1 MKEIAVLVARINGFC
16 ERLNTG
22 LAAVALVLGF
32 AVITMAAV
40 RGQEFA
46 QVMTAQAA
54 VDAPYPQ
61 LPIARSY

>member
-1 MKEIAVLVARINGFC
+1 MKEIAALVARINGFC

-32 AVITMAAV
+32 AVMTMAAV

-46 QVMTAQAA
+46 QVMIAQAA
-54 VDAPYPQ
+54 LDEAYPQ
-61 LPIARSY
+61 MPIARSY